1 MDDDINLAAIRHML
15 RTIPPDD
22 DELQGILTNLGAEAP
37 RPMPQADPVAT
48 YHREFPAWGRLVLYL
63 ISLYYRSFFA

>member
-15 RTIPPDD
+15 RAIPPDD

-37 RPMPQADPVAT
+37 RPMP
-48 YHREFPAWGRLVLYL
+48 
-63 ISLYYRSFFA
+63 